1 MGAVLAQVQEGKER
15 VIAYASRSLHQ
26 TERNDA
32 NYSSFKLELLALK
45 WAMGEKFKDY
55 LWGAKVTVVTDNNP
69 LVHLETTKLGAVEQ
83 RWVAQLPNFDYTIKH
98 CPGKDHT
105 NADALS
111 RLATAPPGSTETYSR
126 SDESLQVR
134 VIQAPDMEKDCFTSW
149 GRDPDR
155 WRTAQRDDPTL
166 RQIGGHLEQGELPA
180 AVQRLSLTQPVKI
193 LWNQWRRMALFEGVV
208 CRKVYDSSTLETL
221 KQVLFPKSKIQALL
235 DTCHKQAAHP
245 GTEQMLSLL
254 RRNFYWPQM
263 EQVVQHY
270 TQNCPRCTLHKA
282 RANIRAPLVPLT
294 TKAPMQIVAM
304 DFLTLSCPTERYAN
318 ILVVTD
324 LFTKYAWAIPTPD
337 QTALTTARALW
348 THVIQPF
355 GCPETFH
362 SDQGP
367 NFESKLVKGLCQVY
381 GCHKTHTTP
390 YHPQGNG
397 ACERFIQMLLSLL
410 GTLFA
415 WSDSVL
421 HQHHP

>member
-1 MGAVLAQVQEGKER
+1 
-15 VIAYASRSLHQ
+15 
-26 TERNDA
+26 
-32 NYSSFKLELLALK
+32 
-45 WAMGEKFKDY
+45 
-55 LWGAKVTVVTDNNP
+55 
-69 LVHLETTKLGAVEQ
+69 
-83 RWVAQLPNFDYTIKH
+83 
-98 CPGKDHT
+98 
-105 NADALS
+105 
-111 RLATAPPGSTETYSR
+111 
-126 SDESLQVR
+126 
-134 VIQAPDMEKDCFTSW
+134 MEKDCFTSW

-180 AVQRLSLTQPVKI
+180 AVQRLSLTQPVKR
-193 LWNQWRRMALFEGVV
+193 LWNQWRRLALFEGVV

-270 TQNCPRCTLHKA
+270 AQNCPRCTLHKA

-304 DFLTLSCPTERYAN
+304 DFLTLSRPTERYAK
-318 ILVVTD
+318 I
-324 LFTKYAWAIPTPD
+324 
-337 QTALTTARALW
+337 
-348 THVIQPF
+348 
-355 GCPETFH
+355 
-362 SDQGP
+362 
-367 NFESKLVKGLCQVY
+367 ESKLVKGLCQVY

-410 GTLFA
+410 GTLEVEQHSNWVGYLPGLIQSYINTIHSSTSYAPSFLMFGHHFRTPIDLITGAAGPDNTATTTEWVERHQTQLHYAYNKVTAHLHKAA
-415 WSDSVL
+415 WKNTPVTNVSGV
-421 HQHHP
+421 